1 MQNLFA
7 DVLQQVLSGTCI
19 PCRRKEVPMILSPS
33 ILAADFA
40 KLGEQIQQLDQAGA
54 EYIHIDVMDG
64 LFVPSISFGMPVMEC
79 IRPLT
84 KRVFDVHLMIQEPV
98 RYIEQFVKA
107 GADLITVH
115 LEACADVAGT
125 LKKIHDCGVKA
136 GLSIKPG
143 TPVEQVL
150 PYLQDIDMV
159 LVMTVEPGFGGQ
171 KFMPDM
177 IGKVQT
183 LRTAIEEQHLSV
195 DIEVDG
201 GINPETL
208 PLVLEAGANVIVAGT
223 AVLRGDIAKN
233 VEALRALA

>member
-1 MQNLFA
+1 
-7 DVLQQVLSGTCI
+7 
-19 PCRRKEVPMILSPS
+19 MILSPS

-40 KLGEQIQQLDQAGA
+40 KLGEQIQLLDQAGA
-54 EYIHIDVMDG
+54 EYVHIDVMDG

-84 KRVFDVHLMIQEPV
+84 KRVFDVHLMIQEPI

-115 LEACADVAGT
+115 LEACEDVAGT
-125 LKKIHDCGVKA
+125 LQKIHDCGVKV
-136 GLSIKPG
+136 GLGIKPG
-143 TPVEQVL
+143 TPVESVL

-177 IGKVQT
+177 IEKVEN
-183 LRTAIEEQHLSV
+183 LRKWIDEDGLSV

-201 GINPETL
+201 GINAETL
-208 PLVLEAGANVIVAGT
+208 PLVLDAGANVIVAGT
-223 AVLRGDIAKN
+223 AVLRGDIVKN
-233 VEALRALA
+233 VETLRALA